1 MAFATAKATQNVDM
15 ELSPVVID
23 VRTPIEVA
31 TGVLEGAI
39 NIDWYSPSFASDVSS
54 LDRSAPYV
62 IYCRSGYRS
71 GEAVDAMTGMGFT
84 NVINAGS
91 IAEAAELA
99 GLPIIRP

>member
-1 MAFATAKATQNVDM
+1 LGIATAKAAQNVNM
-15 ELSPVVID
+15 ETSPVVID

-31 TGVLEGAI
+31 TGILEGAI
-39 NIDWYSPSFASDVSS
+39 DIDWYSPSFASDVSS

-91 IAEAAELA
+91 IEEAAELT
-99 GLPIIRP
+99 GLPIVRR